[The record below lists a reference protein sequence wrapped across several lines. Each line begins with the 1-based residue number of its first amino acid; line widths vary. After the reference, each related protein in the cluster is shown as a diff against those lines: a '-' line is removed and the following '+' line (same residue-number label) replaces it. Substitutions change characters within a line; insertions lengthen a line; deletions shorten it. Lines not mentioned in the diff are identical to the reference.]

1 MSQKFSTFVHM
12 INNKSN
18 IEMQL
23 ATYKSMLTKASN
35 DLAKSKQLVG
45 LLKQQIEQ
53 GNTEL
58 SEELDKANERISMLS
73 EDLSDANARIYVLEV
88 ALTQAESDNSELRAE
103 VSRLHS
109 KADDYEKANALLD
122 IADKAQVDYKT
133 IIEVLLHRKFA
144 HNSDMTKLLNGV
156 LDTSDAEVNELGL
169 DGLKKKISDAA
180 DEALDEK
187 HKEEESK
194 ASSAPEQP
202 AVKLPKKTE
211 KEKQES
217 DSQLPR
223 KRYTTTAR
231 VLKSFG
237 IDKSDLPEN
246 AKVIIR
252 KGKKDMWVVRLFF
265 YQKQEV
271 YCKEYKIARFNV
283 PGSDPQ
289 SSKYPQSII
298 KGNPLMPSFCRFY
311 LESKFAYHL
320 SENRLLDM
328 LSQMGMKV
336 AQSTLNGW
344 MQQIMTYLRERLGPV
359 MLERIRQCVYT
370 QNDESRIV
378 VRSRESKEDKFKY
391 NVEYIHAALSMEAKL
406 CVMEYKEGSRS
417 HSVQEDAIFKDS
429 CIRVFTADRA
439 VLYETIEKD
448 MEEMGLVRTACWF
461 HARHRFVD
469 AYISD
474 HRVRVIILMMN
485 YLFQIE
491 RESKIRKHT
500 AKQRRRFRLKY
511 SASIVGKLMK
521 LLKKIKLDS
530 SYGAMV
536 QRAVNYVLDDEKA
549 FKVFLQDGRVEM
561 HNNAVERMFRHLA
574 MGRRNWIHTGSHLGA
589 ENIAFMFSL
598 FESCKLNDINFG
610 DYIEDIL
617 TRLMEGEQDFMSLI
631 PCNYNSNKKVNVKAA

>member
-1 MSQKFSTFVHM
+1 MSQKFSTFVNM

-73 EDLSDANARIYVLEV
+73 EDLSDANARIYVL
-88 ALTQAESDNSELRAE
+88 
-103 VSRLHS
+103 
-109 KADDYEKANALLD
+109 
-122 IADKAQVDYKT
+122 
-133 IIEVLLHRKFA
+133 
-144 HNSDMTKLLNGV
+144 
-156 LDTSDAEVNELGL
+156 DTSDAEVNELGL

-187 HKEEESK
+187 HKDEESK

-211 KEKQES
+211 KEKQKS

-359 MLERIRQCVYT
+359 
-370 QNDESRIV
+370 
-378 VRSRESKEDKFKY
+378 
-391 NVEYIHAALSMEAKL
+391 
-406 CVMEYKEGSRS
+406 
-417 HSVQEDAIFKDS
+417 
-429 CIRVFTADRA
+429 FTADRA

-448 MEEMGLVRTACWF
+448 LEEMGLVRTACWF

-491 RESKIRKHT
+491 RESKLRKHT

-574 MGRRNWIHTGSHLGA
+574 MGRRNWMHTGSHLGA

>member
-1 MSQKFSTFVHM
+1 
-12 INNKSN
+12 
-18 IEMQL
+18 MQL

-109 KADDYEKANALLD
+109 KADDFEKANALLD

-144 HNSDMTKLLNGV
+144 HNSDMTNLLNGV
-156 LDTSDAEVNELGL
+156 LDTSDAEVSELGL

-237 IDKSDLPEN
+237 IDKSNLPEN

-298 KGNPLMPSFCRFY
+298 KGNLLMPSFCRFY
-311 LESKFAYHL
+311 LKSKFAYHL
-320 SENRLLDM
+320 SEKRLLDM

-359 MLERIRQCVYT
+359 I
-370 QNDESRIV
+370 
-378 VRSRESKEDKFKY
+378 
-391 NVEYIHAALSMEAKL
+391 
-406 CVMEYKEGSRS
+406 
-417 HSVQEDAIFKDS
+417 
-429 CIRVFTADRA
+429 TADRA

-448 MEEMGLVRTACWF
+448 LEEMGLVRTACWF

-474 HRVRVIILMMN
+474 HRVRVIVLMMN

-574 MGRRNWIHTGSHLGA
+574 MGRRNWMHTGSHLGA

>member
-1 MSQKFSTFVHM
+1 MSQKFSTFVNM

-144 HNSDMTKLLNGV
+144 HNSDMTNLLNGV

-187 HKEEESK
+187 HKDEESK

-211 KEKQES
+211 KEKQKS

-359 MLERIRQCVYT
+359 I
-370 QNDESRIV
+370 
-378 VRSRESKEDKFKY
+378 
-391 NVEYIHAALSMEAKL
+391 
-406 CVMEYKEGSRS
+406 
-417 HSVQEDAIFKDS
+417 
-429 CIRVFTADRA
+429 TADRA

-448 MEEMGLVRTACWF
+448 LEEMGLVRTACWF

-491 RESKIRKHT
+491 RESKLRKHT

-511 SASIVGKLMK
+511 SASSVGKLMK

-574 MGRRNWIHTGSHLGA
+574 MGRRNWMHTGSHLGA

-617 TRLMEGEQDFMSLI
+617 TRLMEGDQDFMSLI

>member
-1 MSQKFSTFVHM
+1 MSQKFSTFVNM

-144 HNSDMTKLLNGV
+144 HNSDMTNLLNGV

-187 HKEEESK
+187 HKDEESK

-211 KEKQES
+211 KEKQKS

-359 MLERIRQCVYT
+359 I
-370 QNDESRIV
+370 
-378 VRSRESKEDKFKY
+378 
-391 NVEYIHAALSMEAKL
+391 
-406 CVMEYKEGSRS
+406 
-417 HSVQEDAIFKDS
+417 
-429 CIRVFTADRA
+429 TADRA

-448 MEEMGLVRTACWF
+448 LEEMGLVRTACWF

-491 RESKIRKHT
+491 RESKLRKHT

-574 MGRRNWIHTGSHLGA
+574 MGRRNWMHTGSHLGA

-631 PCNYNSNKKVNVKAA
+631 PCNYNLNKKVNVKAA

>member
-58 SEELDKANERISMLS
+58 SEELDKANERISMLI

-144 HNSDMTKLLNGV
+144 HNSDMTNLLNGV

-359 MLERIRQCVYT
+359 I
-370 QNDESRIV
+370 
-378 VRSRESKEDKFKY
+378 
-391 NVEYIHAALSMEAKL
+391 
-406 CVMEYKEGSRS
+406 
-417 HSVQEDAIFKDS
+417 
-429 CIRVFTADRA
+429 TADRA

-448 MEEMGLVRTACWF
+448 LEEMGLVRTACWF

-574 MGRRNWIHTGSHLGA
+574 MGRRNWMHTGSHLGA

>member
-1 MSQKFSTFVHM
+1 MSQKFSTFVNM

-58 SEELDKANERISMLS
+58 SEELDKANERM
-73 EDLSDANARIYVLEV
+73 
-88 ALTQAESDNSELRAE
+88 
-103 VSRLHS
+103 
-109 KADDYEKANALLD
+109 
-122 IADKAQVDYKT
+122 
-133 IIEVLLHRKFA
+133 
-144 HNSDMTKLLNGV
+144 
-156 LDTSDAEVNELGL
+156 DTSDAEVNELGL

-180 DEALDEK
+180 GEALDEK

-223 KRYTTTAR
+223 KRYTTTAK

-237 IDKSDLPEN
+237 IDKSD
-246 AKVIIR
+246 
-252 KGKKDMWVVRLFF
+252 
-265 YQKQEV
+265 
-271 YCKEYKIARFNV
+271 
-283 PGSDPQ
+283 
-289 SSKYPQSII
+289 
-298 KGNPLMPSFCRFY
+298 PLMPSFCRFY

-359 MLERIRQCVYT
+359 I
-370 QNDESRIV
+370 
-378 VRSRESKEDKFKY
+378 
-391 NVEYIHAALSMEAKL
+391 
-406 CVMEYKEGSRS
+406 
-417 HSVQEDAIFKDS
+417 
-429 CIRVFTADRA
+429 TADRA

-448 MEEMGLVRTACWF
+448 LEEMGLVRTACWF

-511 SASIVGKLMK
+511 SASIVGKL
-521 LLKKIKLDS
+521 I
-530 SYGAMV
+530 
-536 QRAVNYVLDDEKA
+536 
-549 FKVFLQDGRVEM
+549 
-561 HNNAVERMFRHLA
+561 
-574 MGRRNWIHTGSHLGA
+574 
-589 ENIAFMFSL
+589 
-598 FESCKLNDINFG
+598 LNSAT
-610 DYIEDIL
+610 L
-617 TRLMEGEQDFMSLI
+617 
-631 PCNYNSNKKVNVKAA
+631 

>member
-53 GNTEL
+53 GDTEL

-187 HKEEESK
+187 HKDEESK

-271 YCKEYKIARFNV
+271 YCKEYRIARFNV

-359 MLERIRQCVYT
+359 I
-370 QNDESRIV
+370 
-378 VRSRESKEDKFKY
+378 
-391 NVEYIHAALSMEAKL
+391 
-406 CVMEYKEGSRS
+406 
-417 HSVQEDAIFKDS
+417 
-429 CIRVFTADRA
+429 TADRA

-448 MEEMGLVRTACWF
+448 LEEMGLVRTACWF

-574 MGRRNWIHTGSHLGA
+574 MGRRNWMHTGSHLGA

>member
-1 MSQKFSTFVHM
+1 
-12 INNKSN
+12 
-18 IEMQL
+18 
-23 ATYKSMLTKASN
+23 
-35 DLAKSKQLVG
+35 
-45 LLKQQIEQ
+45 
-53 GNTEL
+53 
-58 SEELDKANERISMLS
+58 
-73 EDLSDANARIYVLEV
+73 
-88 ALTQAESDNSELRAE
+88 
-103 VSRLHS
+103 
-109 KADDYEKANALLD
+109 
-122 IADKAQVDYKT
+122 
-133 IIEVLLHRKFA
+133 
-144 HNSDMTKLLNGV
+144 
-156 LDTSDAEVNELGL
+156 
-169 DGLKKKISDAA
+169 
-180 DEALDEK
+180 
-187 HKEEESK
+187 
-194 ASSAPEQP
+194 
-202 AVKLPKKTE
+202 
-211 KEKQES
+211 
-217 DSQLPR
+217 
-223 KRYTTTAR
+223 
-231 VLKSFG
+231 
-237 IDKSDLPEN
+237 
-246 AKVIIR
+246 
-252 KGKKDMWVVRLFF
+252 
-265 YQKQEV
+265 
-271 YCKEYKIARFNV
+271 
-283 PGSDPQ
+283 
-289 SSKYPQSII
+289 
-298 KGNPLMPSFCRFY
+298 MPSFCRFY

-417 HSVQEDAIFKDS
+417 HSVQEDVIFKDS

-448 MEEMGLVRTACWF
+448 LEEMGLVRTACWF

-574 MGRRNWIHTGSHLGA
+574 MGRRNWMHTGSHLGA

>member
-1 MSQKFSTFVHM
+1 MSQKFSSFVNM

-109 KADDYEKANALLD
+109 KADDFEKANALLD

-156 LDTSDAEVNELGL
+156 LDTSDAEVSELGL

-359 MLERIRQCVYT
+359 I
-370 QNDESRIV
+370 
-378 VRSRESKEDKFKY
+378 
-391 NVEYIHAALSMEAKL
+391 
-406 CVMEYKEGSRS
+406 
-417 HSVQEDAIFKDS
+417 
-429 CIRVFTADRA
+429 TADRA

-448 MEEMGLVRTACWF
+448 LEEMGLVRTACWF

-561 HNNAVERMFRHLA
+561 NNNAVERMFRHLA
-574 MGRRNWIHTGSHLGA
+574 MGRRNWMHTGSHLGA

>member
-1 MSQKFSTFVHM
+1 MSQKFSTFVNM

-58 SEELDKANERISMLS
+58 SEELDKVNERISMLS

-144 HNSDMTKLLNGV
+144 HNSDMTNLLNGV

-187 HKEEESK
+187 HKDEESK

-211 KEKQES
+211 KEKQKS

-246 AKVIIR
+246 VKVIIR

-283 PGSDPQ
+283 LGSDPQ

-359 MLERIRQCVYT
+359 I
-370 QNDESRIV
+370 
-378 VRSRESKEDKFKY
+378 
-391 NVEYIHAALSMEAKL
+391 
-406 CVMEYKEGSRS
+406 
-417 HSVQEDAIFKDS
+417 
-429 CIRVFTADRA
+429 TADRA

-448 MEEMGLVRTACWF
+448 LEEMGLVRTACWF

-491 RESKIRKHT
+491 RESKLRKHT

-574 MGRRNWIHTGSHLGA
+574 MGRRNWMHTGSHLGA

>member
-88 ALTQAESDNSELRAE
+88 ALTQAESDNSDLRAE
-103 VSRLHS
+103 VSQLYS

-144 HNSDMTKLLNGV
+144 HNSDMTNLLNGV

-187 HKEEESK
+187 HKDEESK

-223 KRYTTTAR
+223 KRYTTTAK

-298 KGNPLMPSFCRFY
+298 KGNLLMPSFCRFY

-320 SENRLLDM
+320 SENCLLDM

-359 MLERIRQCVYT
+359 I
-370 QNDESRIV
+370 
-378 VRSRESKEDKFKY
+378 
-391 NVEYIHAALSMEAKL
+391 
-406 CVMEYKEGSRS
+406 
-417 HSVQEDAIFKDS
+417 
-429 CIRVFTADRA
+429 TADRA

-448 MEEMGLVRTACWF
+448 LEEMGLVRTACWF

-574 MGRRNWIHTGSHLGA
+574 MGRRNWMHTGSHLGA

>member
-109 KADDYEKANALLD
+109 KADDFEKANALLD

-156 LDTSDAEVNELGL
+156 LDTSDAEVSELGL

-298 KGNPLMPSFCRFY
+298 KGNLLMPSFCRFY
-311 LESKFAYHL
+311 LKSKFAYHL
-320 SENRLLDM
+320 SEKRLLDM

-359 MLERIRQCVYT
+359 I
-370 QNDESRIV
+370 
-378 VRSRESKEDKFKY
+378 
-391 NVEYIHAALSMEAKL
+391 
-406 CVMEYKEGSRS
+406 
-417 HSVQEDAIFKDS
+417 
-429 CIRVFTADRA
+429 TADRA

-448 MEEMGLVRTACWF
+448 LEEMGLVRTACWF

-474 HRVRVIILMMN
+474 HRVRVIVLMMN

-521 LLKKIKLDS
+521 LLTKIKLDS

-574 MGRRNWIHTGSHLGA
+574 MGRRNWMHTGSHLGA

>member
-144 HNSDMTKLLNGV
+144 HNSDMTNLLNGV

-187 HKEEESK
+187 HKDEESK

-359 MLERIRQCVYT
+359 I
-370 QNDESRIV
+370 
-378 VRSRESKEDKFKY
+378 
-391 NVEYIHAALSMEAKL
+391 
-406 CVMEYKEGSRS
+406 
-417 HSVQEDAIFKDS
+417 
-429 CIRVFTADRA
+429 TADRA

-448 MEEMGLVRTACWF
+448 LEEMGLVRTACWF

-574 MGRRNWIHTGSHLGA
+574 MGRRNWMHTGSHLGA

>member
-1 MSQKFSTFVHM
+1 
-12 INNKSN
+12 
-18 IEMQL
+18 
-23 ATYKSMLTKASN
+23 MLTKASN

-144 HNSDMTKLLNGV
+144 HNSDMTNLLNGV

-187 HKEEESK
+187 HKDEESK

-359 MLERIRQCVYT
+359 I
-370 QNDESRIV
+370 
-378 VRSRESKEDKFKY
+378 
-391 NVEYIHAALSMEAKL
+391 
-406 CVMEYKEGSRS
+406 
-417 HSVQEDAIFKDS
+417 
-429 CIRVFTADRA
+429 TADRA

-448 MEEMGLVRTACWF
+448 LEEMGLVRTACWF

-500 AKQRRRFRLKY
+500 AKQRRRFRFKY

-574 MGRRNWIHTGSHLGA
+574 MGRRNWLHTGSHLGA